1 MSQYIVARLP
11 LLSPEGEPI
20 TADAAAWRVE
30 PALRY
35 GVLRL
40 CNGPLSH
47 TVDLR
52 SVLAAEVSEETE
64 VNDIRKTLGRMALTG
79 IGSSLFWDGRR
90 GGLGASLL
98 DLSARGAVKKGV
110 WGGRSYFATR
120 A

>member
-1 MSQYIVARLP
+1 MSRYVIARLP

-30 PALRY
+30 PALRF
-35 GVLRL
+35 GMLRL
-40 CNGPLSH
+40 RNGPLSH

-79 IGSSLFWDGRR
+79 IGSSLFWVGAAGDSGPACSTSPPGALSKR
-90 GGLGASLL
+90 GSTGERWC
-98 DLSARGAVKKGV
+98 SATQA
-110 WGGRSYFATR
+110 
-120 A
+120 